1 MRRPVYAVGD
11 VHGRHDL
18 LTELLASIAADA
30 ERFGSGND
38 LGKIVMLGDY
48 VDRGPASKQVIE
60 TLRRGV
66 PRFETVCLKGNHEA
80 IMRVCLELP
89 SATALWRSWCRN
101 GAIPTIESYGALRDG
116 GIVTSAFPAEHRKFL
131 EGLPSFHDDGER
143 FFVHAGIRP
152 GVALDRQEEED
163 LLEIREPFLSS
174 AADHGRLVVHGHSAL
189 EDGPTVLPNR
199 LNLDTMACFTGVLT
213 CAAFD
218 PGVAAPRFIRTGRPV
233 PRVVAAEEIEDWFR
247 P

>member
-18 LTELLASIAADA
+18 LTELLARIGDDA
-30 ERFGSGND
+30 ERFGSGNH

-48 VDRGPASKQVIE
+48 VDRGPGSKQVIE

-80 IMRVCLELP
+80 FMQVCLENP
-89 SATALWRSWCRN
+89 SATGLWGIWCRN
-101 GAIPTIESYGALRDG
+101 GALATIESYGALLDG
-116 GIVTSAFPAEHRKFL
+116 GIVMSAFPAEHRKFL

-152 GVALDRQEEED
+152 GVALDRQREED

-174 AADHGRLVVHGHSAL
+174 EADHGRVVVHGHSAL

-199 LNLDTMACFTGVLT
+199 INLDTKAYASGVLT

-218 PGVAAPRFIRTGRPV
+218 PGVRAPRFIKTGPPAPRPV
-233 PRVVAAEEIEDWFR
+233 AEEVEDWFR